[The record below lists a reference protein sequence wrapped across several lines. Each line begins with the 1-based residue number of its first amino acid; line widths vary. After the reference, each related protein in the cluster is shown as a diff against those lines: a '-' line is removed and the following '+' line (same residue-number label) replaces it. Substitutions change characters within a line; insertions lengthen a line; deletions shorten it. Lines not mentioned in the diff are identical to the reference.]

1 MKALKKLDIKKFDGS
16 EFIDFKD
23 EVIDEVSVSLLIN
36 NEREIILNCSPIN
49 LEELVMGHLY
59 TTGQILNKDDV
70 MSLDIKDSEI
80 GPKAYV
86 QLKNSVSGLKQ
97 TGTTSGMIVS
107 KPFYGMNYMQPE
119 LELDIKSILNLTNIF
134 TEEDTL
140 FRRTGGT
147 HSVALIKNNEII
159 AIYEDIGR
167 HNALDK
173 VIGHAILNDLD
184 LSTSILLL
192 SGRIASEMLIKAM
205 RAGVSTVISKSAP
218 TTMSVKLSKENNVTV
233 IGFLRNGKFN
243 LYNLSSNHIFK

>member
-23 EVIDEVSVSLLIN
+23 EVIEEVSVSLLIN
-36 NEREIILNCSPIN
+36 NEREIVLNCSPIN

-59 TTGQILNKDDV
+59 TTGQILNKNDV
-70 MSLDIKDSEI
+70 ISLVIKDSEI
-80 GPKAYV
+80 GPKAHV
-86 QLKNSVSGLKQ
+86 QLKNTVSDLKQ

-107 KPFYGMNYMQPE
+107 KPFDRINHIQPE
-119 LELDIKSILNLTNIF
+119 LELNIKSILNLTNIF
-134 TEEDTL
+134 TEENTL
-140 FRRTGGT
+140 FSRTGGT
-147 HSVALIKNNEII
+147 HSVALIKNNEIL

-184 LSTSILLL
+184 LTTSILLL

-205 RAGVSTVISKSAP
+205 RAGVCTVISKSAP
-218 TTMSVKLSKENNVTV
+218 TTMSVKLAKENNVTV